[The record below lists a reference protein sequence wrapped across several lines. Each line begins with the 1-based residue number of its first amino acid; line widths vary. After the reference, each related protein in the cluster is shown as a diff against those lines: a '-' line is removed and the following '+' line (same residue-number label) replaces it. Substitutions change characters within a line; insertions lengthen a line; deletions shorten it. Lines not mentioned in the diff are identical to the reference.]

1 MAKFL
6 LKSFLPLVF
15 LIACSP
21 SSRNA
26 ATHSNNSSPV
36 VSNSSTNT
44 TQPPIEALV
53 PVDTTVAGHKDSSL
67 NTKPLSLMD
76 LPQTEDGE
84 IVLSDGFYEADF
96 KSYCL
101 QPGTPSPSDRDA
113 YRQGTLTTYRRDIV
127 ETILR
132 NSLKKPE
139 LEQRNI
145 QLLLWSVVSGSDFR
159 KLSWEVQGTA
169 QQLLTRKQ
177 IFELQGGVMG
187 IVKTVSMALPE
198 SGATSQMKQL
208 FEMGTSS
215 YEAYERI
222 AVLQQKSHI
231 TQPEIKKDQ
240 WYKQPGGYWLR
251 YFPSSYQHVKIQVY
265 VPQGTIEKNSTGYLL
280 FDPVTMM
287 AIPANS
293 NAQRLGIGA
302 PAIDVLRKIIQ
313 IQRIPPPPP
322 TKKPPVK
329 SQNPK
334 EVIMK

>member
-15 LIACSP
+15 VIACSP
-21 SSRNA
+21 SSRNV
-26 ATHSNNSSPV
+26 TSN
-36 VSNSSTNT
+36 SNSSTHVVSNT
-44 TQPPIEALV
+44 SANRTQPPVEVVL
-53 PVDTTVAGHKDSSL
+53 PVDTGADHRDSLL

-76 LPQTEDGE
+76 LPETEDGE
-84 IVLSDGFYEADF
+84 IVLSEGFYEADF

-113 YRQGTLTTYRRDIV
+113 YRQGTLTAYRKDIV

-159 KLSWEVQGTA
+159 KLSWEVQSTA
-169 QQLLTRKQ
+169 QQLLSRKQ

-198 SGATSQMKQL
+198 TGATNQMKQL

-215 YEAYERI
+215 YETFERV
-222 AVLQQKSHI
+222 AVLQQASHI
-231 TQPEIKKDQ
+231 TRTEIKKDQ
-240 WYKQPGGYWLR
+240 WYKQADGYWLR

-265 VPQGTIEKNSTGYLL
+265 VPQGTIEKNSSAYLL

-293 NAQRLGIGA
+293 NSQRLGIGA
-302 PAIDVLRKIIQ
+302 PAIEVLRKIIQ

-329 SQNPK
+329 TQNPK